1 MYFLYHFTYLL
12 AKEQTDDLQSVQMEL
27 RLIRRG
33 DYEQHQ
39 IQHASLMQCPNH
51 LIMQTGIV
59 IGTTFCLRIGRNLQ
73 HITHQHQ
80 YAFNQQIL
88 FLAAYGKG
96 LEWVEGGRWEA
107 TLKVSI
113 IKNVLRQIPV

>member
-1 MYFLYHFTYLL
+1 MYFLYHCTYLL
-12 AKEQTDDLQSVQMEL
+12 AKEQTDDLQSVQMKL

-39 IQHASLMQCPNH
+39 IQHACLMQCPNH

-88 FLAAYGKG
+88 LLAAYGKG
-96 LEWVEGGRWEA
+96 LEWERKA